1 MKWLYQIW
9 ICNIFRQGV
18 NFIQQYLLKKY
29 MKIKIHEIFYINIKK
44 LLMSFEDEIASN
56 FS

>member
-9 ICNIFRQGV
+9 ICNIFRQGI